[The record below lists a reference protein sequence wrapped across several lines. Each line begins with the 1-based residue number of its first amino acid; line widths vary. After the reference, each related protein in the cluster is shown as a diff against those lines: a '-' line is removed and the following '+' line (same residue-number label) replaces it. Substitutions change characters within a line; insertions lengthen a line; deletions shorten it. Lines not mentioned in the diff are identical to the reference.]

1 MRPYLSNRA
10 VAGQQQAGESVLVG
24 PLYRQIADDLR
35 RKIESEEL
43 LHGMQLPTEDQLMV
57 SYHASRNTVRG
68 ALRELTTGGLVYTLH
83 GKGTFVSQ
91 RVKPIVTTLT
101 TDPNAGRGR
110 GGVVYM
116 SLVASSGRSPRS
128 TEPRV
133 EISKAGPEVA
143 QCLGI
148 SRNED
153 VIIRQEAMYVDD
165 LPWSLQTSFYPR
177 GLADRAPGL
186 LGTGDIKE
194 GTVTYM
200 AEHGIRQVGYR
211 DEIEWRFPNEGEI
224 TYFDLPADG
233 HIHVVE
239 IRRIAFD
246 QEKRRVRLSVTV
258 YRADRNQFAINVG
271 DVPLGGLSLGDAE
284 G

>member
-1 MRPYLSNRA
+1 M
-10 VAGQQQAGESVLVG
+10 GG

-43 LHGMQLPTEDQLMV
+43 QHGMRLPTEDQLMI

-83 GKGTFVSQ
+83 GKGTFVCQ

-116 SLVASSGRSPRS
+116 SLVASSGRSPRA
-128 TEPRV
+128 TGPRV
-133 EISKAGPEVA
+133 EISRAGPEVA
-143 QCLGI
+143 ECLGI
-148 SRNED
+148 SEVDD
-153 VIIRQEAMYVDD
+153 VIIRHEAMSVDD
-165 LPWSLQTSFYPR
+165 LPWSLQTSYYPR
-177 GLADRAPGL
+177 SLADRAPRL
-186 LGTGDIKE
+186 LSSSDIAE
-194 GTVTYM
+194 GTVSYL
-200 AEHGIRQVGYR
+200 ADHGIRQVGYR

-224 TYFDLPADG
+224 AYFDLPADG
-233 HIHVVE
+233 HVHVVE

-246 QEKRRVRLSVTV
+246 QEKNRVRLSVTV

-271 DVPLGGLSLGDAE
+271 DVPFGDLGLRPGE